1 MIAEAFDTL
10 ITLGW
15 AFLAWLAI
23 IAAVVTCALWTLTL
37 AVCLAARAVWRLLR
51 PACRPRPAWA
61 RTRAAA
67 RRYARH
73 EPDYEEAA

>member
-1 MIAEAFDTL
+1 MIAEAVDTL

-15 AFLAWLAI
+15 AFLAWIAI
-23 IAAVVTCALWTLTL
+23 IAAITTLALWTLTL
-37 AVCLAARAVWRLLR
+37 TVCLTVRALWRLLR

-67 RRYARH
+67 RRYARR
-73 EPDYEEAA
+73 PDYDEAA